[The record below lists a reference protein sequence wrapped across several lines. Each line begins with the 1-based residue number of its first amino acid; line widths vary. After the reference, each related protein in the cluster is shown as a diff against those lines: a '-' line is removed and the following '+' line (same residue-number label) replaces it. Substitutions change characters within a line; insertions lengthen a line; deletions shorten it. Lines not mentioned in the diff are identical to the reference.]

1 MEHLQRQLQQ
11 LLEKHPDINLIR
23 DSLDQLVSVYPF
35 NEYEYIISH
44 LLANDF
50 LKIDEYYLLRDEY
63 LARNM
68 FLYLFEISAPRTFGE
83 SWAQGNMKQLV
94 PDLQKPS
101 RKIDPNYTGQYD
113 LWLSGIRIEIK
124 ASRVVDAEI
133 DAPLYMK
140 ALSSDSRQSFWMN
153 FQQIKPRCCDV
164 FVWIAVWRDAIKY
177 WIQSSYEVENS
188 PHYSKGQHRG
198 NIGEGQLHIRLD
210 NIHDFDKYQVSSHQ
224 LRQAILD
231 AGAREQAAR
240 SANHHS

>member
-1 MEHLQRQLQQ
+1 M
-11 LLEKHPDINLIR
+11 
-23 DSLDQLVSVYPF
+23 
-35 NEYEYIISH
+35 
-44 LLANDF
+44 
-50 LKIDEYYLLRDEY
+50 LRDEY

-68 FLYLFEISAPRTFGE
+68 FLYLFEMSAPRTFGE
-83 SWAQGNMKQLV
+83 SWAQGNMKELV
-94 PDLQKPS
+94 SDLQKPS
-101 RKIDPNYTGQYD
+101 RKIDPNYAGQYD
-113 LWLSGIRIEIK
+113 LWLSGIRIEVK

-133 DAPLYMK
+133 DAPLYVK

-198 NIGEGQLHIRLD
+198 NIGEGQLHIRPD
-210 NIHDFDKYQVSSHQ
+210 NIHDFDKYQIPSHQ

-240 SANHHS
+240 LAHIEN